1 PKCGTKS
8 VGVAPQYCGA
18 LGKVANCQVAVYA
31 AYASDAGHTLLDT
44 RLYLHDSWT
53 DDPARCRR
61 AGVPEGVVFRT
72 KPQLAFELLL
82 SCRGHIRHGWVTFD
96 EVYGRD
102 PDFVGGP
109 EDLGERYLGEVPK
122 DTRVWLQRPRVQEP
136 GPGRRGAPR
145 RQPRLAPGEPP
156 AQTVQAVAQSPPAS

>member
-1 PKCGTKS
+1 
-8 VGVAPQYCGA
+8 
-18 LGKVANCQVAVYA
+18 
-31 AYASDAGHTLLDT
+31 
-44 RLYLHDSWT
+44 
-53 DDPARCRR
+53 
-61 AGVPEGVVFRT
+61 VFRT
-72 KPQLAFELLL
+72 KPQLAFELLRP
-82 SCRGHIRHGWVTFD
+82 CRGHIRPGWVTFD

-156 AQTVQAVAQSPPAS
+156 AQTGQKGGQALPPSALVRL